1 MSVASSFFL
10 VCGPALMNTEFSEN
24 FFGCK
29 TYDIKDRDE

>member
-10 VCGPALMNTEFSEN
+10 FCGPALMNTEFNEN